1 MCYMEVTE
9 NSEQLAYKQI
19 KKGIMRSDVSVT
31 VLGWKG
37 RLTTEKE
44 DAIIHDYVDNEMS
57 LSQVA
62 DKHGIASQTVVKVL
76 KRHGKSTRS
85 VSEGLRL
92 WWKRRK
98 LGLV

>member
-37 RLTTEKE
+37 RLTKQKE
-44 DAIIHDYVDNEMS
+44 DDIIYDYVDNEMS
-57 LSQVA
+57 LSDVA
-62 DKHGIASQTVVKVL
+62 DKQGIAPAIVAKVL
-76 KRHGKSTRS
+76 KRRGKSARS

-92 WWKRRK
+92 WWKKRK